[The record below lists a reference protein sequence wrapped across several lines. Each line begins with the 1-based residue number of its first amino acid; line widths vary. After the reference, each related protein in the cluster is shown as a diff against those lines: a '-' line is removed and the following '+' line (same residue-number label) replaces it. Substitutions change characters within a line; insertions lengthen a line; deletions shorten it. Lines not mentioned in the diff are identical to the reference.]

1 MVTCGA
7 LKCGNLSNKKS
18 RVDVKGWHQVP
29 THDIPMRK
37 KWLAKM
43 KRKLPDSEE
52 KNFYL
57 CGPHFEDEFFER
69 DLMVSNFILRVCTK
83 TLF

>member
-1 MVTCGA
+1 MV
-7 LKCGNLSNKKS
+7 
-18 RVDVKGWHQVP
+18 
-29 THDIPMRK
+29 
-37 KWLAKM
+37 AKM

-52 KNFYL
+52 KNFCL